1 MSNRQS
7 DQQTITLQNKIS
19 DSTKLSEFFTT
30 FAKTN
35 EISGETFHDL
45 KLVVEEIFVN
55 ITSYA
60 YTKELALQNI
70 TINLSYSP
78 NEISVTFIDS
88 GVAFNPLSKPT
99 KSKDSNQFSE
109 GGMGLHLITSLTDGQ
124 KYNRVH
130 QTNEFTVTKHYTQ

>member
-45 KLVVEEIFVN
+45 KLVVEEIFIN

-60 YTKELALQNI
+60 YTKEPALQNI
-70 TINLSYSP
+70 TINLSFSSD
-78 NEISVTFIDS
+78 EISMTFIDP
-88 GVAFNPLSKPT
+88 GVAFDPLKKQPEN
-99 KSKDSNQFSE
+99 KESNQYSE
-109 GGMGLHLITSLTDGQ
+109 GNMGLRLITSLTDRQ
-124 KYNRVH
+124 KYHRVN
-130 QTNEFTVTKHYTQ
+130 QSNEFTVTKHYTQ